1 METQPT
7 TTKSIETIVNEMRE
21 DFNAR
26 ISALEREVREI
37 REDGLKSFEA
47 LRDTILAALAR
58 EIADAETETVHDDDI
73 DTALNDK
80 DTNRAVETRE
90 IGIGAREKR
99 KRVDVLP
106 TTSKPKRSATTTT
119 TKTTTTKTK
128 TKAKATNDKENFLK
142 DDLTDEE
149 RRLVVT
155 GRGRRGE
162 AVETPLGW
170 AYFTQKS
177 ETCLS
182 VGAKIGVEPLT
193 IYSMNRW
200 NLKLQ
205 LEDCLKE
212 GTRLWIQPREAWEF
226 DYMTVD
232 RTKALKALHARI
244 LTVLPDYI
252 KKQEPFSEMKPKDF
266 KKMTQSSTFYN
277 EMMETLNNA
286 EAKAKSEGDDA
297 RLDDLALIRERFD
310 EKWIEI
316 GFLKPYDIT
325 DIE

>member
-1 METQPT
+1 METELT
-7 TTKSIETIVNEMRE
+7 TLRKFELIVNSMRQ
-21 DFNAR
+21 DFNER
-26 ISALEREVREI
+26 IDALEREVREI
-37 REDGLKSFEA
+37 REYGLKSFEA
-47 LRDTILAALAR
+47 LREALAR
-58 EIADAETETVHDDDI
+58 EARDAETDAANDADS
-73 DTALNDK
+73 APLNDK

-106 TTSKPKRSATTTT
+106 TSTKPKRSATTTT
-119 TKTTTTKTK
+119 MTTKTK

-193 IYSMNRW
+193 IYSMNTW

-226 DYMTVD
+226 DYITMD

-266 KKMTQSSTFYN
+266 KTMTKSSTFYN

-286 EAKAKSEGDDA
+286 EAKAKSEGDDT

-325 DIE
+325 DID

>member
-1 METQPT
+1 METEPT
-7 TTKSIETIVNEMRE
+7 MTSSIEAIIKDMRE

-26 ISALEREVREI
+26 IGALEREVREI
-37 REDGLKSFEA
+37 REDGLKRFEA
-47 LRDTILAALAR
+47 LRDTVLAALAR
-58 EIADAETETVHDDDI
+58 ETRDAETKTANDDD
-73 DTALNDK
+73 DAAPLNDK
-80 DTNRAVETRE
+80 DTNRAV
-90 IGIGAREKR
+90 GAREKR

-106 TTSKPKRSATTTT
+106 KTKKPKRSATTTT
-119 TKTTTTKTK
+119 MTNKTK
-128 TKAKATNDKENFLK
+128 TKAKATNNKENFLK
-142 DDLTDEE
+142 DDLTDDE

-226 DYMTVD
+226 DYITVD

-252 KKQEPFSEMKPKDF
+252 KQQEPFSEMKPKDF
-266 KKMTQSSTFYN
+266 KTMTQSSTFYN
-277 EMMETLNNA
+277 EMMETLSNA

-316 GFLKPYDIT
+316 GFLKPYDVT
-325 DIE
+325 EIE

>member
-1 METQPT
+1 METEPT
-7 TTKSIETIVNEMRE
+7 TTTTTIEAIVNEMRE

-26 ISALEREVREI
+26 IGALEREVREI

-58 EIADAETETVHDDDI
+58 DTRDAETDTANDDE

-80 DTNRAVETRE
+80 DTNRVVETRE
-90 IGIGAREKR
+90 IGIVAKGKR

-106 TTSKPKRSATTTT
+106 TSTTKPKRSA
-119 TKTTTTKTK
+119 TTTTKTK

-226 DYMTVD
+226 EYMTVD
-232 RTKALKALHARI
+232 RTKALKDLHARI

-266 KKMTQSSTFYN
+266 KTMTKSSTFYN

>member
-1 METQPT
+1 METEPT
-7 TTKSIETIVNEMRE
+7 MTSSIEAIIKEMRE

-37 REDGLKSFEA
+37 REDGLKRFEA
-47 LRDTILAALAR
+47 LRDTVLAALAR
-58 EIADAETETVHDDDI
+58 ETRDAETKTANDDD
-73 DTALNDK
+73 AAPLNDK
-80 DTNRAVETRE
+80 DTNRAVETGE

-106 TTSKPKRSATTTT
+106 KTKKPKRSATTTT
-119 TKTTTTKTK
+119 MTNKTK
-128 TKAKATNDKENFLK
+128 TKAKATNNKENFLK
-142 DDLTDEE
+142 DDLTDDE

-226 DYMTVD
+226 DYITVD

-252 KKQEPFSEMKPKDF
+252 KQQEPFSEMKPKDF
-266 KKMTQSSTFYN
+266 KTMTQSSTFYN
-277 EMMETLNNA
+277 EMMETLSNA

-316 GFLKPYDIT
+316 GFLKPYDVT
-325 DIE
+325 EIE

>member
-1 METQPT
+1 M
-7 TTKSIETIVNEMRE
+7 KKIEAIIHEMRE

-26 ISALEREVREI
+26 IGALEREVREI
-37 REDGLKSFEA
+37 REHGLKSFEA
-47 LRDTILAALAR
+47 LRATLAR
-58 EIADAETETVHDDDI
+58 ETRDAET
-73 DTALNDK
+73 DTANDADAAPLNDK
-80 DTNRAVETRE
+80 DTNRAMETRE

-106 TTSKPKRSATTTT
+106 TSTKPKRSATTTT
-119 TKTTTTKTK
+119 MTTKTK

-193 IYSMNRW
+193 IYSMNTW

-226 DYMTVD
+226 DYITVD

-266 KKMTQSSTFYN
+266 KTMTKSATFYN

-286 EAKAKSEGDDA
+286 EAKAKSEGDDM

-316 GFLKPYDIT
+316 GFLKPYDII
-325 DIE
+325 DID

>member
-7 TTKSIETIVNEMRE
+7 TTTSIEAIVNEMRE
-21 DFNAR
+21 DFDAR

-37 REDGLKSFEA
+37 REEGLKSFEE

-58 EIADAETETVHDDDI
+58 ETRDAETATANDD

-80 DTNRAVETRE
+80 DTNRVVETRDV
-90 IGIGAREKR
+90 GIGAREKR
-99 KRVDVLP
+99 KRVDILP
-106 TTSKPKRSATTTT
+106 TSTKPIRSATTM
-119 TKTTTTKTK
+119 TTTTKTK
-128 TKAKATNDKENFLK
+128 TKKKSTNDKENFLK

-170 AYFTQKS
+170 AYFTKKS

-226 DYMTVD
+226 DYMTED

-266 KKMTQSSTFYN
+266 KTMTQSSTFYN

>member
-1 METQPT
+1 METRPT
-7 TTKSIETIVNEMRE
+7 TTTTTTSIEAIVNEMRE
-21 DFNAR
+21 DFDAR
-26 ISALEREVREI
+26 ISALESEVREI

-58 EIADAETETVHDDDI
+58 ETADAQTEAATDDDI

-90 IGIGAREKR
+90 VGIGAREKR

-106 TTSKPKRSATTTT
+106 TSTKPKRSATT
-119 TKTTTTKTK
+119 TTTTKTK

-170 AYFTQKS
+170 AYFTKKS

-266 KKMTQSSTFYN
+266 KTMTQSSTFYN

-286 EAKAKSEGDDA
+286 EAKAKGEGDDA

-325 DIE
+325 EIE

>member
-1 METQPT
+1 MDTPPPT
-7 TTKSIETIVNEMRE
+7 TVATATIEAILDEMRE
-21 DFNAR
+21 DFHAR
-26 ISALEREVREI
+26 IDALERDVRAFREVGLKRFEKLRETFLAAMVREI
-37 REDGLKSFEA
+37 RDVA
-47 LRDTILAALAR
+47 TN
-58 EIADAETETVHDDDI
+58 
-73 DTALNDK
+73 TANTAPLNDK
-80 DTNRAVETRE
+80 DTNRAVETSE
-90 IGIGAREKR
+90 VGIVAREKR
-99 KRVDVLP
+99 KREVDIAP
-106 TTSKPKRSATTTT
+106 TSTKPKRSASV
-119 TKTTTTKTK
+119 TKTK
-128 TKAKATNDKENFLK
+128 TKAKTTNDKENFLK
-142 DDLTDEE
+142 DDLTEEE

-170 AYFTQKS
+170 AYFTENS

-182 VGAKIGVEPLT
+182 VGAKIGIEPLT

-200 NLKLQ
+200 NLKLK
-205 LEDCLKE
+205 LDDCLKE

-266 KKMTQSSTFYN
+266 KMMTQSSTFYN

-286 EAKAKSEGDDA
+286 EAKAKSEGDDS

-325 DIE
+325 EID